1 MLALR
6 LAGLGAIDNCARAP
20 GVPPAP
26 DDLECHCCQRTLASM
41 QRYCAEQKA
50 SRNPSPRCLW
60 ASAHTST
67 SLSLPQ
73 NMGDLEMASFDCAT
87 EMDPEPV
94 PGRIG

>member
-6 LAGLGAIDNCARAP
+6 LAAGLGAIDNCARAP

-50 SRNPSPRCLW
+50 SHNLPPV
-60 ASAHTST
+60 AFGQVHTPP
-67 SLSLPQ
+67 LRFPPQ